1 MNLKVLSVLSI
12 NSSKLRIAQIFCL
25 LSPHWLMQCCVV
37 PYRMWLEGSRLHD
50 VMYEVVAFPEDW
62 LQGKI
67 KVRGPRT
74 ELAAPVRISHD
85 DVY

>member
-1 MNLKVLSVLSI
+1 
-12 NSSKLRIAQIFCL
+12 
-25 LSPHWLMQCCVV
+25 MQCCVV

-74 ELAAPVRISHD
+74 ELAAPVSKIHKILKIIINKENNFLLIFSITA
-85 DVY
+85 